1 MRESALR
8 RIWKQGGCVL
18 NGWLQMPDPFAAE
31 IMAHQG
37 WDSLCIDTQHGMV
50 DFQTAVTML
59 QAISTTNVTPLA
71 RVPWNDPGPIMKLL
85 DAGAYGII
93 CPMINT
99 RADAERLV
107 ATCRY
112 SPVGFRSCGPT
123 RVSFYAGSDYIAKAN
138 ETVAVF
144 AMIETAQAVEN
155 LDEILSTPGLD
166 AIFIGP
172 NDLAMSMGVS
182 GGLIPSDPK
191 VVQAIDNI
199 LASCKR
205 HGVKAGVH
213 TGSVANARA
222 MMAKGF
228 DFVTV
233 LSDARILAA
242 ATQSLVADIR
252 ASGASAK

>member
-18 NGWLQMPDPFAAE
+18 NGWLAMPDSFSAE

-37 WDSLCIDTQHGMV
+37 WDSLCIDVQHGMV

-59 QAISTTNVTPLA
+59 QAISTTSVTPLA
-71 RVPWNDPGPIMKLL
+71 RVPWNDAGIIMKML

-99 RADAERLV
+99 RADAQRLV

-112 SPVGFRSCGPT
+112 APQGFRSCGPT
-123 RVSFYAGSDYIAKAN
+123 RVSFYAGSDYLAKAN
-138 ETVAVF
+138 ETIAVF
-144 AMIETAQAVEN
+144 AMIETAEAVSN
-155 LDEILSTPGLD
+155 LDDILSTPGLD

-172 NDLAMSMGVS
+172 NDLAMSLGVS
-182 GGLIPSDPK
+182 GGLVPSDTK
-191 VVQAIDNI
+191 VAQAIEQI
-199 LASCKR
+199 LAGCKR
-205 HGVKAGVH
+205 HGVKAGIH
-213 TGSVANARA
+213 TGSAANARA
-222 MMAKGF
+222 MIAKGF

-242 ATQSLVADIR
+242 AAQSLVAEIR
-252 ASGASAK
+252 AAATAAK

>member
-18 NGWLQMPDPFAAE
+18 NGWLAMPDSFSAE
-31 IMAHQG
+31 VMAHQG
-37 WDSLCIDTQHGMV
+37 WDSLCIDVQHGMI

-59 QAISTTNVTPLA
+59 QAISTTSVTPLA
-71 RVPWNDPGPIMKLL
+71 RVPWNEAGIIMKLL
-85 DAGAYGII
+85 DAGAYGVI

-112 SPVGFRSCGPT
+112 APLGFRSCGPT
-123 RVSFYAGSDYIAKAN
+123 RVSFYAGSDYLAKAN

-144 AMIETAQAVEN
+144 AMIETAQAVSN
-155 LDEILSTPGLD
+155 LDDILSTPGLD

-182 GGLIPSDPK
+182 GGLVPSDAK
-191 VVQAIDNI
+191 VAQTIDQI
-199 LASCKR
+199 LAGCKR
-205 HGVKAGVH
+205 HGVKAGIH
-213 TGSVANARA
+213 TGSAANAKA
-222 MMAKGF
+222 MIAKGF

-233 LSDARILAA
+233 LSDARILAVA
-242 ATQSLVADIR
+242 AQSLVTEIR
-252 ASGASAK
+252 SATAAAK